1 MKTRLTLAI
10 ALLLLLGL
18 APGVARAADALVGT
32 WKIKITPDEDARRAG
47 EKKDIEDRITLKG
60 STFVSERWQKEHKF
74 EAVQYEEDTRRYGIA
89 QFSAKPQSKT
99 GGTMEWTGMV
109 AASEMKGEITW
120 MKPDGTVLKYTFQ
133 GEKAPAAPA
142 APATKPATK
151 PK

>member
-1 MKTRLTLAI
+1 MKSKSTMAF
-10 ALLLLLGL
+10 AVLLLLALV
-18 APGVARAADALVGT
+18 PREARAADALVGT
-32 WKIKITPDEDARRAG
+32 WKIKITPDDDARRAG
-47 EKKDIEDRITLKG
+47 EKKEIEDRITLKG
-60 STFVSERWQKEHKF
+60 STFVSERWRKEHKF
-74 EAVQYEEDTRRYGIA
+74 EPVQYEEDTRRYGIA

-120 MKPDGTVLKYTFQ
+120 TKPDGTVLRYTFQ